1 MNEKIIMFPGNER
14 RNMTTRK
21 SEKRRK
27 RKAKYKGA
35 VTYSMNDDGEKEIKS
50 ETVYITVYC
59 SKLVCTRFLFSTL
72 RGLVLPMFA

>member
-1 MNEKIIMFPGNER
+1 MARKKTIASIEAEMEKVKNELKKTIS
-14 RNMTTRK
+14 T
-21 SEKRRK
+21 
-27 RKAKYKGA
+27 
-35 VTYSMNDDGEKEIKS
+35 EI